1 MALLTRLAT
10 TATLCAAVL
19 LAGCAGVRVS
29 AIEPSDY
36 LSQRRSDILTAGAL
50 SAATHEALRVIGLPS
65 ERCAELP
72 APCRDAIAATP
83 GLSDDQRLSS
93 LAELWTQAALQ
104 SQRSAPG
111 SHGSD
116 EIEAWLE
123 AARHAYAYLFFSSR
137 KPSER
142 VFEDR
147 QTQVRDYYSHAV
159 EQAITGLFH
168 HTQGQHLAALQSAVL
183 PWNGWNLH
191 LGLDGIVRP
200 RAQQTPRELI
210 PAASL
215 SFSGLRNLYRRDG
228 FGGELVAVFPTDEG
242 AQDDAPDGTPLK
254 AQAEASF
261 QEAPF
266 PAITALL
273 RFEGDTL
280 AEVLRTRAI
289 HVQLYDPYRFAR
301 VQLAGEQV
309 PLAGNFTS
317 GYGLWLA
324 RSGFSVQA
332 VRSLLGLDNGLQH
345 PRIYLMQPYD
355 PDRRVVLMLHGLASS
370 PEAWINVANE
380 VLGDEALRQ
389 NYQIWQVYYPT
400 SAPLALNNRAI
411 RDALQA
417 TLAHFDPQRQAA
429 ASRNI
434 TVVGHSMGGVLA
446 RLLVSSSG
454 SQTWDRLL
462 DDYQLEPQQ
471 QAALQRRMAPLLDF
485 EPLPEISDAIFIAA
499 PHRGTSFANHRLARW
514 AANLITLPWSM
525 LEQVGDVTRALA
537 QLKPRPGKQGLLRI
551 PNSIDNLS
559 DKDPFVRLSSH
570 LPLAPQLRYHS
581 IIGDTV
587 PARPL
592 ADSTDGY
599 VPYASAHLPGAASE
613 LVVEAGHS
621 VQEHPQAIIEI
632 RRILHEQLR
641 RAGRE
646 CASDSSSF
654 KRLPCA
660 SPNGG

>member
-10 TATLCAAVL
+10 TAALCAALL

-29 AIEPSDY
+29 AIAPSDY
-36 LSQRRSDILTAGAL
+36 LSQRRSDILTAGEL
-50 SAATHEALRVIGLPS
+50 SAATHEALRVIGLHS

-72 APCRDAIAATP
+72 AQCRGAIAATP

-104 SQRSAPG
+104 SQRAAPG

-168 HTQGQHLAALQSAVL
+168 RTQGQHLAALQSSVL

-191 LGLDGIVRP
+191 LSLDGIVRP

-215 SFSGLRNLYRRDG
+215 TFSGLRNFYRRDG

-242 AQDDAPDGTPLK
+242 AQDNAPDSTHREP
-254 AQAEASF
+254 EAFF

-289 HVQLYDPYRFAR
+289 HVQLYDPYRFAQ

-324 RSGFSVQA
+324 RSGFSVHA

-380 VLGDEALRQ
+380 VLGDEALRR

-429 ASRNI
+429 ASQHI

-446 RLLVSSSG
+446 RLLVSSTG
-454 SQTWDRLL
+454 SQVWDPLL
-462 DDYQLEPQQ
+462 DDYQLEPEQ

-485 EPLPEISDAIFIAA
+485 EPVPEISDAIFIAA

-514 AANLITLPWSM
+514 AANLITLPLSM

-559 DKDPFVRLSSH
+559 DKDPFVRLSSN

-654 KRLPCA
+654 ERLPCVK
-660 SPNGG
+660 PNGG